1 MSRNSEFSIQ
11 NSEWRRRLPAGL
23 LMAFFASALFGADQT
38 GARLFYSKAFPGS
51 NPAYVQVTVDS
62 DGQVDYREAP
72 DDDSPL
78 KFKLTEPEAGE
89 VFGLAEKLDWFQHP
103 IESGLKVAFMG
114 TKTFRSERNGEK
126 HEVQFNYSEDP
137 SAKSLW
143 DWFEKMTESAQ
154 HRVDLDR
161 AAKYDKL
168 GVFKAV
174 SQLGAAIEAKR
185 VVGLEQYLPTLD
197 RIIKNETYM
206 HSARA
211 RASEIAEYIRNGKPP
226 AQ

>member
-1 MSRNSEFSIQ
+1 MKLALWILAAAAPLIAGD
-11 NSEWRRRLPAGL
+11 LP
-23 LMAFFASALFGADQT
+23 
-38 GARLFYSKAFPGS
+38 RLFYSKSFPGS
-51 NPAYVQVTVDS
+51 SPAYTQVILEP

-72 DDDSPL
+72 DDELPL
-78 KFKLTEPEAGE
+78 KFKLTEAEATE
-89 VFGLAEKLDWFQHP
+89 VYGLAEKLDWFKHP
-103 IESGLKVAFMG
+103 VESGLKVAFMG
-114 TKTFRSERNGEK
+114 TKTFRCEKGSEK

-137 SAKSLW
+137 NARSLW
-143 DWFEKMTESAQ
+143 DWFERMTESAQ

-174 SQLGAAIEAKR
+174 TQLGAAIENKR

-206 HSARA
+206 HTARV
-211 RASEIAEYIRNGKPP
+211 RASEIAEYIRGGKP